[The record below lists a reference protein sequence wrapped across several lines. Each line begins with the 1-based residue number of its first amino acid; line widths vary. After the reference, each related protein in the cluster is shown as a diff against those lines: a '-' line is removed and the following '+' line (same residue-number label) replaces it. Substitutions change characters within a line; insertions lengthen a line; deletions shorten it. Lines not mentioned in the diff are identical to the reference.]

1 MHKRTLFVC
10 SSLLVLVIAAN
21 CGGGGGTTEIPP
33 PPAGSAAG
41 PTFDMSK
48 VNATVTG
55 KIVFEGT
62 APAPARIQMSADPY
76 CQSHSNNA
84 VSEEVLVSE
93 GGLEN
98 VIVYVKS
105 GVPSGTFATPTE
117 TIQIDQKDCHYVP
130 HVLTM
135 QVNQPLKIKNSDAT
149 LHNIHAWAEKNA
161 PFNEGQP
168 VQNMESTKSFTMAE
182 MPLPIRCDVHKWMGA
197 FVGVFTHP
205 FHTVS
210 KGGGSYSLKLPA
222 GNYEIVAW
230 HEKYGEQTQMVQ
242 VTDNEQKVDI
252 NFTFKGEGSAAD

>member
-1 MHKRTLFVC
+1 MHRRTLFVGC
-10 SSLLVLVIAAN
+10 SLLLLALAG
-21 CGGGGGTTEIPP
+21 CGGGGETNTGLPP
-33 PPAGSAAG
+33 APAGSAAG

-48 VNATVTG
+48 ANASVTG

-62 APAPARIQMSADPY
+62 PPTPAKIQMSADPY
-76 CQSHSNNA
+76 CLSHSTNA
-84 VSEEVLVSE
+84 VSEEVIVNN
-93 GGLEN
+93 GGLDN
-98 VIVYVKS
+98 VIVYVRS
-105 GVPSGTFATPTE
+105 GLPSETFATPTE
-117 TIQIDQKDCHYVP
+117 PILIDQKDCHYVP

-135 QVNQPLKIKNSDAT
+135 QANQPLKIRNSDAT
-149 LHNIHAWAEKNA
+149 LHNIHAWAEKNT
-161 PFNEGQP
+161 PFNEGQA

-197 FVGVFTHP
+197 YVGVFTHP

-242 VTDNEQKVDI
+242 VMDSEQKVDI